1 MLQKSILLNCETQV
15 EGLLADV
22 FQNFKSLDE
31 KSPTGIADMSAPIQ
45 ESAAPSLAPAVQVY
59 TLLHDILAENAQTI
73 LRNYL
78 QVSVIYI

>member
-1 MLQKSILLNCETQV
+1 MLLNCETQV

-22 FQNFKSLDE
+22 FQNYKSLDE
-31 KSPTGIADMSAPIQ
+31 KSPTGIADMSAPIL

-59 TLLHDILAENAQTI
+59 KLLHDILAEDSQTI

-78 QVSVIYI
+78 QVSLMYL